1 MKWFNWCKK
10 RKTEQAAGFIQTNV
24 PTVVELNAVLKAVD
38 EEAQSCLRKISSRNK
53 NQTRITCFAL
63 YECTSFCKGK
73 KPNCEQIPSRHET
86 VTQVIRAR

>member
-38 EEAQSCLRKISSRNK
+38 EEAQSLRKISSRHK

>member
-63 YECTSFCKGK
+63 YECTSFCKDK
-73 KPNCEQIPSRHET
+73 KTKLNKSHQDMKP
-86 VTQVIRAR
+86 